1 MKSKT
6 NPGTYFGLLLDS
18 FQQFFRKRV
27 EYVTKVGW
35 LSLVFMVSYMCNLII
50 TKEKKKKKKVLFAK
64 TAYICYLEGY

>member
-27 EYVTKVGW
+27 EYVTKVG
-35 LSLVFMVSYMCNLII
+35 
-50 TKEKKKKKKVLFAK
+50 
-64 TAYICYLEGY
+64 